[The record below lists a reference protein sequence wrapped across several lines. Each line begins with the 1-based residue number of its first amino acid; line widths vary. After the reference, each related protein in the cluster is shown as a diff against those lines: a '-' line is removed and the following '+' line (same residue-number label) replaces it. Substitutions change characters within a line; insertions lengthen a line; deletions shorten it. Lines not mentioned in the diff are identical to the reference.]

1 MAAAAQ
7 LVLTVLF
14 YLSVPCCLSAGG
26 LSARFGS
33 GGVASSATTG
43 VLSYNEVDLDD
54 LPFDEATSSYT
65 HVCRCGARQLIEEET
80 LMRGVDLFPCNQCS
94 LLIRIMFEWQPMNEE
109 EENEAVTGAA
119 SAAAPAATNS
129 SDATAV
135 DPTAVD

>member
-1 MAAAAQ
+1 
-7 LVLTVLF
+7 
-14 YLSVPCCLSAGG
+14 
-26 LSARFGS
+26 
-33 GGVASSATTG
+33 

-54 LPFDEATSSYT
+54 LPFDESTSSYT
-65 HVCRCGARQLIEEET
+65 HVCRCGARQVIEEET

-94 LLIRIMFEWQPMNEE
+94 LLVRIMFEWQPMDE
-109 EENEAVTGAA
+109 EENEAVAGAA